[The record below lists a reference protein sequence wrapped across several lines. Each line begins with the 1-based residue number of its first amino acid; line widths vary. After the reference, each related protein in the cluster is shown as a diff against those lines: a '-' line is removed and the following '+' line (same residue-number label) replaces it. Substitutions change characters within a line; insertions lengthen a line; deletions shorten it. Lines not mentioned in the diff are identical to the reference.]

1 MSNVNLSVA
10 VEDSYMDKIQEVAQK
25 LQSAGMNIEQVLNT
39 VGIITGSCDSEK
51 EESLS
56 QIEGVSHVERS
67 REYKLAPPESDL
79 Q

>member
-10 VEDSYMDKIQEVAQK
+10 VEDSYINKIQEVAQK

-51 EESLS
+51 VESLS